1 MAEEQDQDDK
11 TEDPTARRM
20 EKAREDGQVLRSQD
34 ASTAAVT
41 LGVIATLYY
50 GGFWF
55 APKLVELFK
64 SALILEPGLVFAA
77 DQSVVRFGSLFVE
90 SFFILTPLFLIA
102 IALAVGTAS
111 ALGGFVF
118 SGKAAAP
125 KLSKLNP
132 IKGLARIFGLRAI
145 VELSKALLKFSAV
158 AVFAGTF
165 LYFNLEHFFNYAR
178 FDTNAGIFASID
190 LVLMGATIT
199 CLALLL
205 IAAIDVPYQK
215 YEFMKKLKMTK
226 KEVRDEM
233 KDVEGQPEVRQKI
246 RQKQREIAEQRML
259 DEVPNADVIVT
270 NPQHFAVALVY
281 EMDKEDAPRVVAK
294 GKGFMAL
301 KIRELAGEHNVEI
314 FEAPPLARAL
324 YFTTEIGSHIPAD
337 LFYAV
342 AQVIAYVYG
351 LNAMTKGAAKAP
363 RPRPKV
369 PKAFNFDEFGRA
381 TARSM
386 SRQ

>member
-41 LGVIATLYY
+41 LGVIATLYF
-50 GGFWF
+50 GSSWF
-55 APKLVELFK
+55 APKYVELFK
-64 SALILEPGLVFAA
+64 GALILEPGLVFSAE
-77 DQSVVRFGSLFVE
+77 QSVLRLSSLVID
-90 SFFILTPLFLIA
+90 SFLLLTPLFLIA
-102 IALAVGTAS
+102 LALAVGTAS

-118 SGKAAAP
+118 SAKAAAP

-132 IKGLARIFGLRAI
+132 IKGMARIFGLRAL
-145 VELSKALLKFSAV
+145 VELSKSLLKFSAV

-165 LYFNLEHFFNYAR
+165 LYFYLEDFFYYAQ
-178 FDTNAGIFASID
+178 FDVNAGIVASLE
-190 LVLMGATIT
+190 LVALGATTT

-215 YEFMKKLKMTK
+215 FEFTKKLKMTK

-233 KDVEGQPEVRQKI
+233 KDIQGQPEVRQKI

-259 DEVPNADVIVT
+259 DEVPGADVIVT

-294 GKGFMAL
+294 GKGYMAL
-301 KIRELAGEHNVEI
+301 KIRELAGEHDVEI

-351 LNAMTKGAAKAP
+351 LNAMARGATKAP
-363 RPRPKV
+363 RPKPKV
-369 PKAFNFDEFGRA
+369 PKAFNFDEYGRSA
-381 TARSM
+381 VGKTL
-386 SRQ
+386 

>member
-41 LGVIATLYY
+41 LGIIATLYY

-55 APKLVELFK
+55 APKFLELFK
-64 SALILEPGLVFAA
+64 GALILEPRLIFDAE
-77 DQSVVRFGSLFVE
+77 QSVLRFSSLMVD
-90 SFFILTPLFLIA
+90 SFLVLTPLFLIA

-118 SGKAAAP
+118 SAKAAAP

-132 IKGLARIFGLRAI
+132 LKGLARIFGLRAL
-145 VELSKALLKFSAV
+145 VELSKSLLKFSAV
-158 AVFAGTF
+158 AVFAGAF
-165 LYFNLEHFFNYAR
+165 LYFNLERFFHFAR
-178 FDTNAGIFASID
+178 FDVNAGIIESLE
-190 LVLMGATIT
+190 LVAMGATIT

-215 YEFMKKLKMTK
+215 FEFTKKLKMTK

-233 KDVEGQPEVRQKI
+233 KDIEGQPEVRQKI

-259 DEVPNADVIVT
+259 EEVPGADVIVT

-301 KIRELAGEHNVEI
+301 KIRELAGEHDVEI
-314 FEAPPLARAL
+314 FEAPP
-324 YFTTEIGSHIPAD
+324 
-337 LFYAV
+337 
-342 AQVIAYVYG
+342 
-351 LNAMTKGAAKAP
+351 
-363 RPRPKV
+363 
-369 PKAFNFDEFGRA
+369 
-381 TARSM
+381 
-386 SRQ
+386 

>member
-77 DQSVVRFGSLFVE
+77 DQSVVRFASLFAE

-125 KLSKLNP
+125 
-132 IKGLARIFGLRAI
+132 
-145 VELSKALLKFSAV
+145 
-158 AVFAGTF
+158 
-165 LYFNLEHFFNYAR
+165 
-178 FDTNAGIFASID
+178 
-190 LVLMGATIT
+190 
-199 CLALLL
+199 
-205 IAAIDVPYQK
+205 
-215 YEFMKKLKMTK
+215 
-226 KEVRDEM
+226 
-233 KDVEGQPEVRQKI
+233 
-246 RQKQREIAEQRML
+246 
-259 DEVPNADVIVT
+259 
-270 NPQHFAVALVY
+270 
-281 EMDKEDAPRVVAK
+281 
-294 GKGFMAL
+294 
-301 KIRELAGEHNVEI
+301 
-314 FEAPPLARAL
+314 
-324 YFTTEIGSHIPAD
+324 SHP
-337 LFYAV
+337 
-342 AQVIAYVYG
+342 
-351 LNAMTKGAAKAP
+351 
-363 RPRPKV
+363 
-369 PKAFNFDEFGRA
+369 GRR
-381 TARSM
+381 TSCT
-386 SRQ
+386 

>member
-41 LGVIATLYY
+41 LGIIATLYY
-50 GGFWF
+50 GSFWF
-55 APKLVELFK
+55 APKFLELFK
-64 SALILEPGLVFAA
+64 GALILEPRLIFDAE
-77 DQSVVRFGSLFVE
+77 QSVLRFSSLMVD
-90 SFFILTPLFLIA
+90 SFLVLTPLFLIA

-118 SGKAAAP
+118 SAKAAAP

-132 IKGLARIFGLRAI
+132 LKGLARIFGLRAL
-145 VELSKALLKFSAV
+145 VELSKSLLKFSAV
-158 AVFAGTF
+158 AVFAGAF
-165 LYFNLEHFFNYAR
+165 LYFNLERFFHFAR
-178 FDTNAGIFASID
+178 FDVKPGIIESLE
-190 LVLMGATIT
+190 LVAMGATIT

-215 YEFMKKLKMTK
+215 FEFTKKLKMTK

-233 KDVEGQPEVRQKI
+233 KDIEGQPEVRQKI

-259 DEVPNADVIVT
+259 EEVPGADVIVT

-301 KIRELAGEHNVEI
+301 KMRELADEHDVEI

-324 YFTTEIGSHIPAD
+324 YFTTEIGARIPAD

-351 LNAMTKGAAKAP
+351 LNALAKSATKAP
-363 RPRPKV
+363 RPKPRV
-369 PKAFNFDEFGRA
+369 PKAFNFDEFGRNA
-381 TARSM
+381 AL
-386 SRQ
+386 

>member
-41 LGVIATLYY
+41 LGVIATLYF
-50 GGFWF
+50 GSSWF
-55 APKLVELFK
+55 APKYVELFK
-64 SALILEPGLVFAA
+64 SALILEPALVFSAE
-77 DQSVVRFGSLFVE
+77 QSVLRLSSLVIE
-90 SFFILTPLFLIA
+90 SFLLLTPLFLIA
-102 IALAVGTAS
+102 LALAVGTAS

-118 SGKAAAP
+118 SAKAAAP

-132 IKGLARIFGLRAI
+132 LKGMARIFGLRAL
-145 VELSKALLKFSAV
+145 VELSKSLLKFSAV

-165 LYFNLEHFFNYAR
+165 LYFYLEDFFHYAR
-178 FDTNAGIFASID
+178 FDINAGIVASLE
-190 LVLMGATIT
+190 LVALGATIT

-215 YEFMKKLKMTK
+215 FEFTKKLKMTK

-233 KDVEGQPEVRQKI
+233 KDIEGQPEVRQKI

-259 DEVPNADVIVT
+259 DEVPGADVIVT

-294 GKGFMAL
+294 GKGYMAL
-301 KIRELAGEHNVEI
+301 KIRELAGEHDIEI

-351 LNAMTKGAAKAP
+351 LNAMAKGATKAP
-363 RPRPKV
+363 RPKPKV
-369 PKAFNFDEFGRA
+369 PKALNFDEFGRS
-381 TARSM
+381 TAGSTL
-386 SRQ
+386 

>member
-41 LGVIATLYY
+41 LGIIATLYY

-55 APKLVELFK
+55 APKFLELFK
-64 SALILEPGLVFAA
+64 GVLILEPRLIFDAE
-77 DQSVVRFGSLFVE
+77 QSVLRFSSLMVD
-90 SFFILTPLFLIA
+90 SFLVLTPLFLIA

-118 SGKAAAP
+118 SAKAAAP

-132 IKGLARIFGLRAI
+132 LKGLARIFGLRAL
-145 VELSKALLKFSAV
+145 VELSKSLLKFSAV
-158 AVFAGTF
+158 AVFAGAF
-165 LYFNLEHFFNYAR
+165 LYFNLERFFHFAR
-178 FDTNAGIFASID
+178 FDVNAGIIESLE
-190 LVLMGATIT
+190 LVAMGATIT

-215 YEFMKKLKMTK
+215 FEFTKKLKMTK

-233 KDVEGQPEVRQKI
+233 KDIEGQPEVRQKI

-259 DEVPNADVIVT
+259 EEVPGADVIVT

-301 KIRELAGEHNVEI
+301 KIRELAGEHDVEI

-324 YFTTEIGSHIPAD
+324 YFTTEIGARIPAD

-351 LNAMTKGAAKAP
+351 LNAIAKGATKAP
-363 RPRPKV
+363 RPKPKV
-369 PKAFNFDEFGRA
+369 PKAFNFDEFGRNA
-381 TARSM
+381 AL
-386 SRQ
+386 

>member
-41 LGVIATLYY
+41 LGVIATLYF
-50 GGFWF
+50 GSSWF
-55 APKLVELFK
+55 APKYVELFK
-64 SALILEPGLVFAA
+64 SALILEPGLVFSAE
-77 DQSVVRFGSLFVE
+77 QSVLRLSSLVID
-90 SFFILTPLFLIA
+90 SFLLLTPLFLIA
-102 IALAVGTAS
+102 LALAVGTAS

-118 SGKAAAP
+118 SAKAAAP

-132 IKGLARIFGLRAI
+132 IKGMARIFGLRAL
-145 VELSKALLKFSAV
+145 VELSKSLLKFSAV

-165 LYFNLEHFFNYAR
+165 LYFYLEDFFYYAQ
-178 FDTNAGIFASID
+178 FDVNAGIVASLE
-190 LVLMGATIT
+190 LVALGATTT

-215 YEFMKKLKMTK
+215 FEFTKKLKMTK

-233 KDVEGQPEVRQKI
+233 KDIQGQPEVRQKI

-259 DEVPNADVIVT
+259 DEVPGADVIVT

-294 GKGFMAL
+294 GKGYMAL
-301 KIRELAGEHNVEI
+301 KIRELAGEHDVEI

-351 LNAMTKGAAKAP
+351 LNAMAKGATKAP
-363 RPRPKV
+363 RPKPKV
-369 PKAFNFDEFGRA
+369 PKAFNFDEYGRSA
-381 TARSM
+381 VGKTL
-386 SRQ
+386 

>member
-41 LGVIATLYY
+41 LGVIATLYF
-50 GGFWF
+50 GSSWF
-55 APKLVELFK
+55 APKYVELFK
-64 SALILEPGLVFAA
+64 GALILEPGLVFSAE
-77 DQSVVRFGSLFVE
+77 QSVLRLSSLVID
-90 SFFILTPLFLIA
+90 SFLLLTPLFLIA
-102 IALAVGTAS
+102 LALAVGTAS

-118 SGKAAAP
+118 SAKAAAP

-132 IKGLARIFGLRAI
+132 IKGMARIFGLRAL
-145 VELSKALLKFSAV
+145 VELSKSLLKFSAV

-165 LYFNLEHFFNYAR
+165 LYFYLEDFFYYAQ
-178 FDTNAGIFASID
+178 FDVNAGIVASLE
-190 LVLMGATIT
+190 LVALGATTT

-215 YEFMKKLKMTK
+215 FEFTKKLKMTK

-233 KDVEGQPEVRQKI
+233 KDIQGQPEVRQKI

-259 DEVPNADVIVT
+259 DEVPGADVIVT

-294 GKGFMAL
+294 GKGYMAL
-301 KIRELAGEHNVEI
+301 KIRELAGEHDVEI

-351 LNAMTKGAAKAP
+351 LNAMAKGATKAP
-363 RPRPKV
+363 RPKPKV
-369 PKAFNFDEFGRA
+369 PKAFNFDEYGRSA
-381 TARSM
+381 VGKTL
-386 SRQ
+386 

>member
-41 LGVIATLYY
+41 LGVIATLYF
-50 GGFWF
+50 GSSWF
-55 APKLVELFK
+55 APKYVELFK
-64 SALILEPGLVFAA
+64 GALILEPGLVFSAE
-77 DQSVVRFGSLFVE
+77 QSVLRLSSLVID
-90 SFFILTPLFLIA
+90 SFLLLTPLFLIA
-102 IALAVGTAS
+102 LALAVGTAS

-118 SGKAAAP
+118 SAKAAAP

-132 IKGLARIFGLRAI
+132 IKGMARIFGLRAL
-145 VELSKALLKFSAV
+145 VELSKSLLKFSAV

-165 LYFNLEHFFNYAR
+165 LYFYLEDFFYYAQ
-178 FDTNAGIFASID
+178 FDVNAGIVASLE
-190 LVLMGATIT
+190 LVALGATTT

-215 YEFMKKLKMTK
+215 FEFTKKLKMTK

-233 KDVEGQPEVRQKI
+233 KDIQGQPEVRQKI

-259 DEVPNADVIVT
+259 DEVPGADVIVT

-294 GKGFMAL
+294 GKGYMAL
-301 KIRELAGEHNVEI
+301 KIRELAGEHDVEI

-351 LNAMTKGAAKAP
+351 LNAMAKGATKAT
-363 RPRPKV
+363 RPKPKV
-369 PKAFNFDEFGRA
+369 PKAFNFDEYGRSA
-381 TARSM
+381 VGKTL
-386 SRQ
+386 